1 MKCHLVLISL
11 FSVLQLSSNIHSV
24 TSQETL
30 KTEELIAEH
39 RSAKPEPFLD
49 RLAAFFS
56 GGQNDKKF
64 QHQHQQTSASVQR
77 PVAVK
82 PPLPPR
88 PPGPPSL
95 PKLTKPLPIRKSG
108 PPRAQPVYQGQSYQG
123 QSVAPS
129 NNFATFVKPAFG
141 NDLKR
146 NINSQSAWE
155 QSQPS
160 NMAMIKD
167 LQVQCEKDMMRVRIL
182 FDRPFYGMV
191 FSKGHYSNVNCVH
204 VPSGLGQTSAT
215 FDISLQSCGMSSSV
229 NDAYGSPTPQGSF
242 IENTIIIQYDP
253 LLQEVWDQARRLRC
267 TWYDFYE
274 KAVTFRPY
282 QVDMLDPV
290 TANFLGDNL
299 RCWMQIQVG
308 KGPQAQEVSGIV
320 KIGQTM
326 TMVLGV
332 KDDENKFDMMVRNCV
347 AHDGTRA
354 PIQLVDEKGCVSRP
368 KIMSPFKKVKNF
380 DTTANVLAYAYF
392 QAFKFPDSMNVHF
405 QCVVQVCR
413 GACPEPQCGGGGPVA
428 LTTNTNTDGYGAP
441 QAPTLDSYGSPAAN
455 PVGLNQ
461 RLDQRLDINPRLPG
475 GNNQRVYQVAGS
487 NPQPSFL
494 KSDGSELSLAEPDK
508 IVLTEPGYNNEF
520 NKRSGLL
527 PTMSLG
533 GKPRSLELEEDIGET
548 SSRSRDAKSA
558 LKSINAVDSSTGDDF
573 EVHRK
578 KRQVTDANGNRV
590 LRVVKRDATEMAEV
604 ETTERII
611 QVLAPNDIQEV
622 NLPLGAEEQAASQ
635 EHSGEEVVINFD
647 GSVDAVNSSLC
658 VDTSAFVGVTV
669 TFIMILVVAL
679 ITIVFLWMRIKSLDT
694 KTKRCF

>member
-1 MKCHLVLISL
+1 MKCHLVLLFCIISL
-11 FSVLQLSSNIHSV
+11 HSSV
-24 TSQETL
+24 TSQETD
-30 KTEELIAEH
+30 ELLAEH

-56 GGQNDKKF
+56 GAGGQNDKKY
-64 QHQHQQTSASVQR
+64 QPPPPQYQQIPSASVHR

-82 PPLPPR
+82 PPSPPR
-88 PPGPPSL
+88 PPNL
-95 PKLTKPLPIRKSG
+95 PKLPQPPPAVPLRKSG
-108 PPRAQPVYQGQSYQG
+108 PARPNPVYQG

-129 NNFATFVKPAFG
+129 NNFATFVQPGFG
-141 NDLKR
+141 GGGT
-146 NINSQSAWE
+146 INSNDPWQQSA
-155 QSQPS
+155 PS

-167 LQVQCEKDMMRVRIL
+167 LQVQCEKDMMRVRVL
-182 FDRPFYGMV
+182 FDRPFYGMI
-191 FSKGHYSNVNCVH
+191 FSKGHYSNINCVH

-368 KIMSPFKKVKNF
+368 KIMSPFKKIKNF

-413 GACPEPQCGGGGPVA
+413 SSCPEPQCGGGGPIA
-428 LTTNTNTDGYGAP
+428 LTTQNGAPDSYGAP
-441 QAPTLDSYGSPAAN
+441 QGPTLDTYGTPSGN
-455 PVGLNQ
+455 PL
-461 RLDQRLDINPRLPG
+461 QRLDINPRLPG
-475 GNNQRVYQVAGS
+475 GNNQRVFQVAGS

-494 KSDGSELSLAEPDK
+494 KSDGKELSEPEPEK
-508 IVLTEPGYNNEF
+508 IVLTEPGYTNDF
-520 NKRSGLL
+520 SKRTGL
-527 PTMSLG
+527 PTLSLG
-533 GKPRSLELEEDIGET
+533 GKPRSLELEEELGDST
-548 SSRSRDAKSA
+548 SASRDSKSA
-558 LKSINAVDSSTGDDF
+558 LKDVNSVDSSTGDDF

-578 KRQVTDANGNRV
+578 RRTVTDANGNRI
-590 LRVVKRDATEMAEV
+590 LRVVKRDATEMADV

-622 NLPLGAEEQAASQ
+622 SPPLESKEDSNSQ
-635 EHSGEEVVINFD
+635 DEVVINFD
-647 GSVDAVNSSLC
+647 GSVDKVGDSLC